1 MKRILFV
8 CLITVAVCGVVNAQ
22 NHPYKVVFDLT
33 STDTLNQMA
42 LTSMMQAIARTNP
55 DAEMEVVMYG
65 KGFELVMPEKSKFT
79 NEVTSMLKNPR
90 VSFAVCE
97 MAMKKHNVNTSM
109 FVEGV
114 RTVPDGVKELVM
126 KQQDGWGYIK
136 AMR

>member
-8 CLITVAVCGVVNAQ
+8 LLMTVAVCGVVSAQ
-22 NHPYKVVFDLT
+22 NHPYRVVFDLT
-33 STDTLNQMA
+33 STDSLNQMA

-65 KGFELVMPEKSKFT
+65 RGFELVMPEKSTFT
-79 NEVTSMLKNPR
+79 NEVTAMLKNPR

-109 FVEGV
+109 FVKGV

-126 KQQDGWGYIK
+126 KQQEGWGYIK

>member
-1 MKRILFV
+1 MNRMLVLF
-8 CLITVAVCGVVNAQ
+8 LFAAALCGTSIAQ
-22 NHPYKVVFDLT
+22 DHPYRVVFDLT

-42 LTSMMQAIARTNP
+42 LTGMMKGIAENNP

-79 NEVTSMLKNPR
+79 EEVKAMIKNPR

-97 MAMKKHNVNTSM
+97 MAMKKHHVTTAM
-109 FVEGV
+109 FVKGV
-114 RTVPDGVKELVM
+114 RTVPDGVKEIVM
-126 KQQDGWGYIK
+126 KQQEGWGYIK